1 MDNGGLFP
9 LGWSPLEKS
18 FGTHPTVI
26 LTRGLGG
33 WTMYLPSPI
42 SHWLNIN
49 LKMFTLLHIQVIPVA
64 VKQTPEEL
72 KKVFRQIK
80 EKHGC

>member
-18 FGTHPTVI
+18 FGTHPTII
-26 LTRGLGG
+26 LTRELGRLG
-33 WTMYLPSPI
+33 HI
-42 SHWLNIN
+42 SAFSHFPLAIN
-49 LKMFTLLHIQVIPVA
+49 LKVFTLLHFQIVPVEI
-64 VKQTPEEL
+64 KQTPKEL
-72 KKVFRQIK
+72 KKVLRQIK